1 MDGRTD
7 VNMRDG
13 KTGEKVMRN
22 KNQGEIFSY
31 TTLGRLLLA
40 CCHTAGKEK
49 KNSTTGHTA
58 TAIVRFHKLYLS
70 FTAPHHNSTVKLSE
84 NIICCNLI

>member
-22 KNQGEIFSY
+22 QNQGEIFTY

-40 CCHTAGKEK
+40 CCHTAGKERK
-49 KNSTTGHTA
+49 KKQHHRPHGHSHCEIPQTLPFFHSTTPQ
-58 TAIVRFHKLYLS
+58 FYS
-70 FTAPHHNSTVKLSE
+70 
-84 NIICCNLI
+84 

>member
-22 KNQGEIFSY
+22 QNQGEIFSY

-40 CCHTAGKEK
+40 CCHTAGKERK
-49 KNSTTGHTA
+49 K
-58 TAIVRFHKLYLS
+58 K
-70 FTAPHHNSTVKLSE
+70 TAPPATRPQPL
-84 NIICCNLI
+84 